1 MKRRK
6 PINYAAMGP
15 IDATFT
21 PKAPEGWIDPFYE
34 SPPTGVIVEGD
45 FGTFTQRIMK
55 HDGEWRDESGKVLSR
70 PRYWRLL
77 PEGDADA

>member
-15 IDATFT
+15 IDATFA
-21 PKAPEGWIDPFYE
+21 PKAPEGWTDPFYE

-45 FGTFTQRIMK
+45 FGTSIERVSK
-55 HDGEWRDESGKVLSR
+55 RDGEWWNEAGYVVSR
-70 PRYWRLL
+70 PRYWRL
-77 PEGDADA
+77 PEGETDA

>member
-6 PINYAAMGP
+6 PINYGP

-21 PKAPEGWIDPFYE
+21 AKAPEGWTDPFYE

-45 FGTFTQRIMK
+45 FGTFSQRIMK
-55 HDGEWRDESGKVLSR
+55 RDGEWRDESGKVLSR

-77 PEGDADA
+77 PEGETDA

>member
-6 PINYAAMGP
+6 PITYAT
-15 IDATFT
+15 IDATFSA
-21 PKAPEGWIDPFYE
+21 KAPEGWTDPFYE

-45 FGTFTQRIMK
+45 FGTLTRRIMK
-55 HDGEWRDESGKVLSR
+55 RDGEWCDENGDVLLQGR

-77 PEGDADA
+77 PEGDANA